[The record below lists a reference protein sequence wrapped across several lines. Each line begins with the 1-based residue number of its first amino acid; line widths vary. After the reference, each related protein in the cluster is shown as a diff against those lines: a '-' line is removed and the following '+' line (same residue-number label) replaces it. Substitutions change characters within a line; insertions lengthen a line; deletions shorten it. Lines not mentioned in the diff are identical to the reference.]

1 MCAKRDEGCIRA
13 YIRDDRIQ
21 LPAGIPKLVIG
32 KRRRRK
38 GEEEG
43 GKKQTE
49 VSFARGRFAVLD
61 CLAMAERRKTNWV
74 G

>member
-1 MCAKRDEGCIRA
+1 VCAKRDEGCIRA

-43 GKKQTE
+43 GKNK
-49 VSFARGRFAVLD
+49 
-61 CLAMAERRKTNWV
+61 RKYLSLVV
-74 G
+74 GLLF